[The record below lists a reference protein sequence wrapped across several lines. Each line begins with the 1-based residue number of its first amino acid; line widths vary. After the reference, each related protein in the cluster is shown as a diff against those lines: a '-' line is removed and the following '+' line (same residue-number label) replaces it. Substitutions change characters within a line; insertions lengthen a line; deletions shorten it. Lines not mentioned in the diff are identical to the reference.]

1 MNAMAENYK
10 AQSPAYHGIRNAK
23 YCVRGEDGAAGST
36 VADLSFAKSISF
48 EPAVETLDVYAND
61 QKVLALISDKGYS
74 GEFGTT
80 AQDRAFETSLGQA
93 IEVESGTAD
102 INIIGYKRFDM
113 YYEYTEY
120 TSSNNLPY
128 TVKVWVLN
136 AEASKATKEY
146 NTNEDTPT
154 IGEYLYPIT
163 VYGDKIL
170 DKEGTN
176 TYKDAN
182 GNELVATRVIA
193 VPSDTGYATF
203 GDSVPKVKMKSVGA

>member
-1 MNAMAENYK
+1 MAENYK
-10 AQSPAYHGIRNAK
+10 NQSPAYHGIRNAK
-23 YCVRGEDGAAGST
+23 YCVRGEGGAAGST
-36 VADLSFAKSISF
+36 VASLAFAKSISF

-80 AQDRAFETSLGQA
+80 AQDRTFETSLGQS
-93 IEVESGTAD
+93 IEVENGTAD

-136 AEASKATKEY
+136 VEASKATKEY

-203 GDSVPKVKMKSVGA
+203 GDSVPKVKMKTE